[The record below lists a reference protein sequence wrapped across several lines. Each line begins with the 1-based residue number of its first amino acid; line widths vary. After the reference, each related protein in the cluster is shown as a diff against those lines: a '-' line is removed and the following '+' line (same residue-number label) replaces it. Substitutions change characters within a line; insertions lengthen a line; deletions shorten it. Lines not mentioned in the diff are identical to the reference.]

1 MSSMPETER
10 GYAPPIVRQFSVFLD
25 NRVGKLLELLEVMEN
40 AADVHVR
47 AICVLDSSD
56 HAVVRVICGNA
67 DGARFALR
75 QKGFTFSETDILVFE
90 VPDDSTLREACR
102 SLLAAEVNIAFTYPI
117 TRVGDVE
124 PAVAIAV
131 DDHTFAGQILIRK
144 GFTLLGELD
153 LT

>member
-25 NRVGKLLELLEVMEN
+25 NRVGKLLELLEVMET
-40 AADVHVR
+40 ASDVHVR

-56 HAVVRVICGNA
+56 HAVVRVVCGNA

-75 QKGFTFSETDILVFE
+75 QRGFTFSETDILVFE
-90 VPDDSTLREACR
+90 VPNESTLKEACR

-117 TRVGDVE
+117 TRSGECE

-131 DDHTFAGQILIRK
+131 DDHTFAGQILLRR
-144 GFTLLGELD
+144 GFKLLGELD
-153 LT
+153 LS

>member
-25 NRVGKLLELLEVMEN
+25 NRVGKLLELLEVMET
-40 AADVHVR
+40 AAEVSVR

-56 HAVVRVICGNA
+56 HAVVRVVCGNA

-75 QKGFTFSETDILVFE
+75 QRGFTFSETDILVFE
-90 VPDDSTLREACR
+90 VPDESTLREACR
-102 SLLAAEVNIAFTYPI
+102 SLLSAEVNIAFTYPI
-117 TRVGDVE
+117 TRSGDAV

-131 DDHTFAGQILIRK
+131 DDHTFAGQILLRR
-144 GFTLLGELD
+144 GFTLLGEFD
-153 LT
+153 LS

>member
-40 AADVHVR
+40 ASDVHVR

-56 HAVVRVICGNA
+56 HAVVRVVCGNA

-75 QKGFTFSETDILVFE
+75 QNGFTFSETDILVFE
-90 VPDDSTLREACR
+90 VPDESTLREACR
-102 SLLAAEVNIAFTYPI
+102 SLLAAEVNIRFTYPI
-117 TRVGDVE
+117 TRAGDAE
-124 PAVAIAV
+124 PAVAISV
-131 DDHTFAGQILIRK
+131 DDHTFAGQILVRK
-144 GFTLLGELD
+144 GFTLLGEFD
-153 LT
+153 LS